1 MQSRLNGSFGRPF
14 RLLGVE
20 FGFGVLV
27 SSLLF
32 GVMHALNTVDYF
44 EGRFEC
50 AWQMGVATFFAGL
63 FFGLLREKTG
73 SIVAGG
79 VAHGL
84 SDATAYVIRVMAAG
98 R

>member
-1 MQSRLNGSFGRPF
+1 M
-14 RLLGVE
+14 LL
-20 FGFGVLV
+20 

-32 GVMHALNTVDYF
+32 GGMHALNTVDYF
-44 EGRFEC
+44 EGRFEF
-50 AWQMGVATFFAGL
+50 AWQAGVATAFAGL

-79 VAHGL
+79 VAHGF
-84 SDATAYVIRVMAAG
+84 SDVTSHVFRVMAAG